1 MHIFVQSKL
10 SISFRA
16 YLYDMILFFL
26 ESSPIRHGN
35 GTGRPNSTETSCYD
49 VFFFH
54 QLFFMCGILVDVA
67 RQ

>member
-1 MHIFVQSKL
+1 MHIFEHQSYL
-10 SISFRA
+10 SFRA
-16 YLYDMILFFL
+16 YLYGMVLFFL

-49 VFFFH
+49 VFFSINF
-54 QLFFMCGILVDVA
+54 FFMCGILVDVA